1 MLQEI
6 GMESHCKE
14 PGVAGYLITISKDV
28 MTTMGQYCK
37 SQLFYIK
44 LAYNNLDVLPQRS
57 TVE

>member
-1 MLQEI
+1 
-6 GMESHCKE
+6 MESHCKE